1 MPFIAKVMQQV
12 VVVVADDRPQNSWKI
27 LRIDRQIFWG
37 ELTADDRLPYI
48 VLKLVYVPD
57 EAALVAALVTVFI
70 LDKSHEVSSLKCY
83 W

>member
-1 MPFIAKVMQQV
+1 
-12 VVVVADDRPQNSWKI
+12 
-27 LRIDRQIFWG
+27 
-37 ELTADDRLPYI
+37 
-48 VLKLVYVPD
+48 VPD